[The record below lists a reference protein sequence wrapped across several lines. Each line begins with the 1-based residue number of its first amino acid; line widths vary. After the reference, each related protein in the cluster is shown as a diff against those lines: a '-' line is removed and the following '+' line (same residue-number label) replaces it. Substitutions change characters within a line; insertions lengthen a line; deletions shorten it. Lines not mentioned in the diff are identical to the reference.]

1 MDNDMSKKWF
11 NAPVDVVGLKISS
24 QYSATVTTP
33 MDFGTISDKLQKGMY
48 TSDNLFYA
56 DVVLVF
62 ENARDFS
69 AKGATQAADV
79 VQALFEKT
87 YHETRRKI
95 PVDELF
101 INAVI
106 RLVPKYLVDRAEA
119 AAIESNGQGALRTP
133 INESKLTKGKW
144 ETWRYNSEDWI
155 IEPFSVELPP
165 FFESGLQMFVVP
177 CSLIGQALAN
187 QWTRGGE

>member
-1 MDNDMSKKWF
+1 MSKKWF

-79 VQALFEKT
+79 VQA
-87 YHETRRKI
+87 
-95 PVDELF
+95 
-101 INAVI
+101 
-106 RLVPKYLVDRAEA
+106 RLVDNLDVV
-119 AAIESNGQGALRTP
+119 L
-133 INESKLTKGKW
+133 L
-144 ETWRYNSEDWI
+144 NSVR
-155 IEPFSVELPP
+155 VEELAHLPVLDAR
-165 FFESGLQMFVVP
+165 E
-177 CSLIGQALAN
+177 
-187 QWTRGGE
+187 R